1 MNFLLKGAICSGLP
15 SVGRHLGG
23 DVPTSPGWVTDS
35 VFGLIQLCHLGCPAS
50 WEETLP
56 QVHSPCNPPRALQ
69 WGTWRS
75 PGEYEAPPFI
85 TRDQGDRRGCGLFL
99 TKGTRERESR
109 EAGKETKGRSKSARK
124 DGGEACRGSWLKKKK
139 GKQMKGGKRERP
151 AKKEGRKKKE
161 EKQSLSHFHEPCLRV
176 WRDRPLSW
184 DLSFSVLSLRPVPWL
199 QEDSGPGERAPR
211 SLKGQNGWEPGL
223 RSLTGA
229 RAGVGPSLLL
239 LGTVSLEHSAL
250 VSEHEGPAQI
260 CRRSRRETPGC
271 LHTAWLSARRTC
283 CGSLGAPENG
293 GTRGH
298 YFPALFPDTVQDST
312 RNQGS
317 CSNLPS

>member
-1 MNFLLKGAICSGLP
+1 MSTRPLPLLPGRQTGMWTLSDQRNQGKGEQ
-15 SVGRHLGG
+15 R
-23 DVPTSPGWVTDS
+23 
-35 VFGLIQLCHLGCPAS
+35 
-50 WEETLP
+50 
-56 QVHSPCNPPRALQ
+56 
-69 WGTWRS
+69 
-75 PGEYEAPPFI
+75 
-85 TRDQGDRRGCGLFL
+85 
-99 TKGTRERESR
+99 SR
-109 EAGKETKGRSKSARK
+109 EGDEGKEQERKKRRRRSMQRKLAKEEKGQT
-124 DGGEACRGSWLKKKK
+124 DEG
-139 GKQMKGGKRERP
+139 REERTTS
-151 AKKEGRKKKE
+151 KEGREKKKE
-161 EKQSLSHFHEPCLRV
+161 EKQSLSHFHEPCLCV